1 MKSKWKLA
9 HAWCILRQTENCLC
23 LNMQRYWRI
32 AGCMQAIDKRD
43 ADITILLNVISHG
56 PNNY

>member
-1 MKSKWKLA
+1 
-9 HAWCILRQTENCLC
+9 
-23 LNMQRYWRI
+23 
-32 AGCMQAIDKRD
+32 MQAIDKRD